1 MNNVILTDVDGVLLN
16 WFHSFRQ
23 WMKLKG
29 YEVKNMSEY
38 DVGGIYGIDK
48 DFAKDLVNTFNSSV
62 YVSSLPPYKD
72 AVKYVRKLH
81 EEHGFVLHC
90 ITAIPNTPEVR
101 KFREDNLKAIF
112 GPTVVERLEC
122 TGTSKA
128 KLPILAEYADSG
140 VPWIEDKVTNAT
152 MGLDLGLDCY
162 LMVHDHNEN
171 YDHHDDLKRIEN
183 WKELYEILT

>member
-23 WMKLKG
+23 WMNTKG
-29 YEVKNMSEY
+29 YQAKNMSEY
-38 DVGGIYGIDK
+38 EIYKIFDIEK
-48 DFAKDLVNTFNSSV
+48 RHAKDLVNTFNSSV
-62 YVSSLPPYKD
+62 YIGFLPPYTD
-72 AVKYVRKLH
+72 SVKYVRKLH
-81 EEHGFVLHC
+81 EECGFVLHC
-90 ITAIPNTPEVR
+90 ITAVPDTPEV
-101 KFREDNLKAIF
+101 KKIREENLKSLF
-112 GPTVVERLEC
+112 GPTVIERVVC

-128 KLPILAEYADSG
+128 KLPYLSEYADSG
-140 VPWIEDKVTNAT
+140 IPWVEDKVTNAT

-183 WKELYEILT
+183 WRELYEILT